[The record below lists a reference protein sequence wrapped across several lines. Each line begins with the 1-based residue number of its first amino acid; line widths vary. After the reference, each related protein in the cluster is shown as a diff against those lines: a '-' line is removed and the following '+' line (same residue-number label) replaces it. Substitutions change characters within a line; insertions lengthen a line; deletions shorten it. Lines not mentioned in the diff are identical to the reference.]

1 VGFLAKQIFRILSS
15 QIEIKHVFNLANVLT
30 TLKCCSLQMENMDQ
44 IITVVKNWHDD
55 PHHNYK
61 LNTNLK
67 EYLKEE
73 DYLANENYDLL
84 KSSSFFE

>member
-1 VGFLAKQIFRILSS
+1 
-15 QIEIKHVFNLANVLT
+15 
-30 TLKCCSLQMENMDQ
+30 MENMDQ

-55 PHHNYK
+55 PHHNCK

>member
-1 VGFLAKQIFRILSS
+1 VGFLAKQNFKILSS
-15 QIEIKHVFNLANVLT
+15 QIEIKHVFNLANVLI
-30 TLKCCSLQMENMDQ
+30 TLKCCRLQMENMDR

-55 PHHNYK
+55 PHHNCK

-73 DYLANENYDLL
+73 NYLANENYDLL
-84 KSSSFFE
+84 K

>member
-15 QIEIKHVFNLANVLT
+15 QIEINHVFNLTNVWT
-30 TLKCCSLQMENMDQ
+30 TLKCCRLQMENMDR

-55 PHHNYK
+55 PHHNCK
-61 LNTNLK
+61 PNTNLK

-84 KSSSFFE
+84 K

>member
-1 VGFLAKQIFRILSS
+1 
-15 QIEIKHVFNLANVLT
+15 
-30 TLKCCSLQMENMDQ
+30 MENMDR

-55 PHHNYK
+55 PHHNCK

-73 DYLANENYDLL
+73 DYWTNENYDLL
-84 KSSSFFE
+84 KKSNFFE